1 MKRVPLIAAVL
12 VLSVAA
18 TIAAAEFGWLGGAG
32 ASSQRE
38 VRDLVSGQP
47 VARALVVVVDSYRPP
62 LASLFASADPRR
74 CRTIDFVRGDDAGRL
89 PDGIQGGVAFVLAP
103 GVQGLAPYLSPI
115 QTGDAYALSAQ
126 RLQGGEGAE
135 QFGPGYATE
144 SAAAAAREA
153 FLASPEG
160 REYSAFS
167 VRPEGAGE
175 FRNFRQLQVKWI
187 ELARGA
193 QRYPDLAAADQALR
207 SHAWTLPGPADLTGL
222 REALDFCHDAHARG
236 LERAGPLLDAL
247 EHSNA
252 DADRTPDAQQTLAHW
267 RTRVGR

>member
-47 VARALVVVVDSYRPP
+47 VAQALVVTVDSYRPP

-144 SAAAAAREA
+144 SAAAAALTA
-153 FLASPEG
+153 YG
-160 REYSAFS
+160 I
-167 VRPEGAGE
+167 AGE
-175 FRNFRQLQVKWI
+175 I
-187 ELARGA
+187 
-193 QRYPDLAAADQALR
+193 AA
-207 SHAWTLPGPADLTGL
+207 
-222 REALDFCHDAHARG
+222 
-236 LERAGPLLDAL
+236 ERAAGPGSFAVALIDAL
-247 EHSNA
+247 ATLDPQTLQARMAGARNHG
-252 DADRTPDAQQTLAHW
+252 DRT
-267 RTRVGR
+267 